1 VHQNRGKNLFQ
12 NLEMETKE
20 VKKPQNLE
28 VEVKEVKKPQN
39 LEVEVKEVKKPQNLA
54 EAKEVR
60 KHLNQ

>member
-1 VHQNRGKNLFQ
+1 
-12 NLEMETKE
+12 METKE

>member
-1 VHQNRGKNLFQ
+1 MHQNRGKNLFQ

-39 LEVEVKEVKKPQNLA
+39 LA

>member
-1 VHQNRGKNLFQ
+1 
-12 NLEMETKE
+12 MET
-20 VKKPQNLE
+20 
-28 VEVKEVKKPQN
+28 KEVKKPQN